1 MNKEKIRNITKKEYH
16 LPYSERIMRV
26 INAFS
31 ITEKVIFFFFV
42 VVFVVSGITLLWQ
55 VNKSFLVEVPDYG
68 GTLTEGIVGS
78 PRFINPIL
86 SVSDI
91 DRDLTNL
98 IYSGLLRARPD
109 GSLILDLAESYTISN
124 DSLTYTFVLK
134 NDIYFHDGA
143 KVTVDDILFTIERAQ
158 DSGLKSPRKTNW
170 EGVKSEKIDERTI
183 SFTLRQ
189 PYSPFIQ
196 NATLGILPKH
206 IWNKTSIEEF
216 PWSQFNIKP
225 IGTGPYKIDNIIYT
239 GSGLP
244 SEYRLVAN
252 NKYTLGKPYITN
264 LIIKAYQNEK
274 DLVEGY
280 KKGDIESLHS
290 IETKQLP
297 ALRVKQEELILAP
310 LPRVFGVFFNQN
322 VAPIFV
328 NKEVRLALD
337 IAVDKQAIVDTVL
350 EGYGQVIDSPLPPAI
365 IRSENTNSVSE
376 NRLEKAKTLLIK
388 AGWKQNQSGIFE
400 KNTSVAKGAKKSPV
414 TLSFSISTGNAPELK
429 ATAYL
434 LQKEWQDMGADVEV
448 KIFEIGDLNQNIIRP
463 RKYDALL
470 FGEIV
475 GRDLDLY
482 PFWHSSQRVDP
493 GLNIA
498 LYTNI
503 KADKLLENI
512 RKETDETLQKK
523 YFDAFKKEIK
533 NDVPAVF
540 TYSPYFI
547 YLIPKKIH
555 NVTLGTLTTPSER
568 FSNIFEWY
576 IETNHVWKIFIK

>member
-1 MNKEKIRNITKKEYH
+1 MLNRGREGCGKK
-16 LPYSERIMRV
+16 
-26 INAFS
+26 
-31 ITEKVIFFFFV
+31 K
-42 VVFVVSGITLLWQ
+42 
-55 VNKSFLVEVPDYG
+55 
-68 GTLTEGIVGS
+68 
-78 PRFINPIL
+78 
-86 SVSDI
+86 
-91 DRDLTNL
+91 
-98 IYSGLLRARPD
+98 
-109 GSLILDLAESYTISN
+109 
-124 DSLTYTFVLK
+124 
-134 NDIYFHDGA
+134 
-143 KVTVDDILFTIERAQ
+143 
-158 DSGLKSPRKTNW
+158 
-170 EGVKSEKIDERTI
+170 
-183 SFTLRQ
+183 
-189 PYSPFIQ
+189 
-196 NATLGILPKH
+196 
-206 IWNKTSIEEF
+206 
-216 PWSQFNIKP
+216 
-225 IGTGPYKIDNIIYT
+225 
-239 GSGLP
+239 
-244 SEYRLVAN
+244 
-252 NKYTLGKPYITN
+252 
-264 LIIKAYQNEK
+264 
-274 DLVEGY
+274 
-280 KKGDIESLHS
+280 
-290 IETKQLP
+290 
-297 ALRVKQEELILAP
+297 
-310 LPRVFGVFFNQN
+310 
-322 VAPIFV
+322 
-328 NKEVRLALD
+328 
-337 IAVDKQAIVDTVL
+337 
-350 EGYGQVIDSPLPPAI
+350 DSPPPPAI

-503 KADKLLENI
+503 KANKLLENI